1 MRGASAAD
9 QLQIPAVHEI
19 FKLCRSVYNEK
30 HQFIEFLRFSQM
42 EGGFLAG
49 KIQPKNDVLELI
61 APYFADRLGEENW
74 LICDIGRKKAVIHER
89 GRKWLLAELS
99 SDEMERLQ
107 REGTEENWAKLWKT
121 FLQRSLLKREKSK
134 LPEKS
139 SAFTVQ
145 GSYDGVSVINLL
157 QICCSS

>member
-1 MRGASAAD
+1 M
-9 QLQIPAVHEI
+9 
-19 FKLCRSVYNEK
+19 
-30 HQFIEFLRFSQM
+30 
-42 EGGFLAG
+42 
-49 KIQPKNDVLELI
+49 
-61 APYFADRLGEENW
+61 
-74 LICDIGRKKAVIHER
+74 
-89 GRKWLLAELS
+89 AELS

-107 REGTEENWAKLWKT
+107 REGTEENWVKLWKT

-139 SAFTVQ
+139 PAFTVQ